1 MIDQDHS
8 SQTVHLI
15 PSCPPAKFIMSC
27 FALKGSNSWPDYRTI
42 WRWHFYAGLF
52 CMPFIVLLAIS
63 GGIYLFTP
71 QINAWLD
78 RPYDRLSLTGHPTT
92 AQAQVH
98 AALRAIPGST
108 LFAYELSKEPD
119 DAIRIIVKHRGERI
133 RVYVHPET
141 LDILKTIPEEDR
153 FTRLVFHFHGE
164 LLMGNIGSAF
174 VELAAS
180 WAIIM
185 IVTGLY
191 LWWPR
196 DTPGLGGIIYPRL
209 NRGSRG
215 FWRDLHA
222 VTGFWISL
230 FILFLLVTGL
240 PWAKVWG
247 EYFKEVRRLT
257 GTAVVEQDWTVGV
270 TPRTSVPEGSDEHRS
285 HGNQMTNIDSA
296 KEMPLDYSPIDILL
310 PSVRALHLPPPVFII
325 PPARPEGHWAAK
337 SDTQN
342 RPQRVKVMLDAT
354 TGAVLKRE
362 NFEDRHFLDRMIAI
376 GVAAH
381 EGQLFGWPNVA
392 LGVFAAGGLLILG
405 ISGMLMWW
413 HRRPSGTLGAPP
425 PFPTQPFPIGFKM
438 VLGLFCVYLPLFA
451 ASLLSMFLIEKFIL
465 RRWTP
470 LVHWLGLNR

>member
-1 MIDQDHS
+1 MS
-8 SQTVHLI
+8 LATPT
-15 PSCPPAKFIMSC
+15 PSH
-27 FALKGSNSWPDYRTI
+27 SWPDSRTV

-52 CMPFIVLLAIS
+52 CVPFIVLLTIS

-78 RPYDRLSLTGHPTT
+78 RPYDRLTLTGPPAT
-92 AQAQVH
+92 AQAQVQ

-108 LFAYELSKEPD
+108 LSVYELPKDQD
-119 DAIRIIVKHRGERI
+119 DATRIIVKNRGERI

-153 FTRLVFHFHGE
+153 FTRMVFHFHGE
-164 LLMGNIGSAF
+164 LLMGNTGSAL

-185 IVTGLY
+185 IVTGLF

-196 DTPGLGGIIYPRL
+196 DAPGLGGLIYPRL

-230 FILFLLVTGL
+230 FVLFLLVTGL

-285 HGNQMTNIDSA
+285 HGNQMTNPDSA
-296 KEMPLDYSPIDILL
+296 KEMPLDYSPIDTLL
-310 PSVRALHLPPPVFII
+310 PSVRALDLPHPVFIT
-325 PPARPEGHWAAK
+325 PPANAEGHWAAK

-362 NFEDRHFLDRMIAI
+362 NFEDRHFLDRMVAI

-381 EGQLFGWPNVA
+381 EGQLFGWPNVV
-392 LGVFAAGGLLILG
+392 LGVVTAGGLLLVVASG
-405 ISGMLMWW
+405 ILMWW
-413 HRRPSGTLGAPP
+413 RRRPSGLLGAPP
-425 PFPTQPFPIGFKM
+425 LSASQPFSVRFIICLLFF
-438 VLGLFCVYLPLFA
+438 GLYLPLFT
-451 ASLLSMFLIEKFIL
+451 ASLFSILLIEKL
-465 RRWTP
+465 LVRRVPP
-470 LVHWLGLNR
+470 LAHWLGLEKHV